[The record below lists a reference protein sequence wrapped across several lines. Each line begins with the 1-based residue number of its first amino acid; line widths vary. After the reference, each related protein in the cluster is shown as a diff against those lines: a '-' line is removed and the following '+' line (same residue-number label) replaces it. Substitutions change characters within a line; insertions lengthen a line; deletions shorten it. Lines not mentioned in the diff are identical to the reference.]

1 MKTVNRRDFLKLTG
15 SSLIGV
21 TLGGVAVRANA
32 QEQLAETDPTA
43 VALKYVHVSKVE
55 GAYCDNCMY
64 IQGEV
69 GKEWLPCAIF
79 PGKVVAAKGHCTAW
93 LKKS

>member
-21 TLGGVAVRANA
+21 TLGGVALRANA

-64 IQGEV
+64 IHGCHAQFSLE
-69 GKEWLPCAIF
+69 KLWLRKGIVLL
-79 PGKVVAAKGHCTAW
+79 GLKRAK
-93 LKKS
+93 